1 MSDHETHPT
10 PTAAYEIALSE
21 WLRPTGAYS
30 YFPYTYNSDGYPS
43 SDYYGYPEATA
54 RAGGYNTSLGQQGP
68 TTSRSANYFFGFLIT
83 FIILLLIFAACG
95 IRRRR
100 RIAAL
105 RRHERA
111 EELLNGGSYRGPG
124 AIAFGGLLGDTRA
137 QERDSR
143 RLLNEQL
150 LKAKPSYHEV
160 RPDVGIGERGPLG
173 DLKLKSKAE
182 AEDSSSTSV
191 GLRMDGNVSNNIIQP
206 FAASIVRI
214 PRDIYPYQHLNETL
228 ASSSMQGVLN
238 PHPGSGTSSFSSA
251 YPSTRDTLPP
261 YEAVE
266 SGRWY
271 SRLLPSWAPGASEIE
286 MNLINEKTQR
296 GASSGA
302 SVDSRS
308 QSRGSEDVQV
318 AVLVAMPDA
327 NRPVAASRELLE
339 RDGQY
344 QPLPEYQ
351 IGVATLRLA
360 ETQREGA

>member
-1 MSDHETHPT
+1 M
-10 PTAAYEIALSE
+10 
-21 WLRPTGAYS
+21 
-30 YFPYTYNSDGYPS
+30 
-43 SDYYGYPEATA
+43 
-54 RAGGYNTSLGQQGP
+54 
-68 TTSRSANYFFGFLIT
+68 
-83 FIILLLIFAACG
+83 
-95 IRRRR
+95 
-100 RIAAL
+100 AAL
-105 RRHERA
+105 RRRERA

-124 AIAFGGLLGDTRA
+124 NIAFGGLLGSTRP
-137 QERDSR
+137 QDRHSR
-143 RLLNEQL
+143 RILDEQL

-160 RPDVGIGERGPLG
+160 RPDVGAGERGPLG

-182 AEDSSSTSV
+182 AKDSSSTSV

-214 PRDIYPYQHLNETL
+214 PRDVYPYQHLNETL

-238 PHPGSGTSSFSSA
+238 PSLSSA

-261 YEAVE
+261 YEAIE
-266 SGRWY
+266 SGPWY
-271 SRLLPSWAPGASEIE
+271 SRLLPPWAPGGSEIE
-286 MNLINEKTQR
+286 MNLINEKIQR
-296 GASSGA
+296 GASSGT
-302 SVDSRS
+302 SIDSRS

-327 NRPVAASRELLE
+327 NRPVAASRESLE
-339 RDGQY
+339 RYGQY